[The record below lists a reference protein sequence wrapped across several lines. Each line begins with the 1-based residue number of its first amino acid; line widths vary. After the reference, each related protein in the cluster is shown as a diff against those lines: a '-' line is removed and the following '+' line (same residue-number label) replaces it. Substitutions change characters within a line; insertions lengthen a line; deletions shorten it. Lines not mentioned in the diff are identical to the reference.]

1 MERTIMSEPADTYLR
16 GPRTKVNDT
25 DYIEDRQEDTVIING
40 VKITID
46 EFRRRRPKNRKRFT
60 GLKKK

>member
-25 DYIEDRQEDTVIING
+25 DYIEDRQGNTVTVNG
-40 VKITID
+40 IEMSID
-46 EFRRRRPKNRKRFT
+46 EFRRRRPKSRKRFNRV
-60 GLKKK
+60 KKK